1 MGVKLKKLVNYIF
14 DCIKKDW
21 LTTLILCTAFILYM
35 MVIVPSGSR
44 YCFEGRCGI
53 YFWGAHE
60 HDAVWHLALIESAF
74 KTFPFIFPV
83 LSGQLLGGYNYL
95 LDIVLHILTFT
106 GISAPALYFKIQPIM
121 LFGVFSFLLYQ
132 AGRLVRIERSYIRW
146 LFFFVFFSTSFG
158 ILIQWF
164 KHHTLSG
171 SVGNP
176 TMQGALNMT
185 NPQFM
190 WSLCVLLAIW
200 IITRNHKWAGW
211 LGVLIFVGLGLKFYF
226 IVPALILIF
235 WYVLTLIISRK
246 FKDASLTVLSTGI
259 GLGIAYLVFY
269 MGGASGGLVWKP
281 LEIPHQMIEDTN
293 LWYDQIMVQERYYI
307 QQLGH
312 IWSPRLWWIEA
323 RTIFY
328 FIFFNFGIRL
338 FGVVGIILFAI
349 FNKKN
354 TRQFIPILL
363 ALVVSTLMPVLF
375 IQRGTWWNSIQFLY
389 YAIFLSSIL
398 TAEFVWQCIHQRN
411 KLLTIIIIVVCV
423 CLFLPTN
430 YELATM
436 YTSRKGV
443 RYIPDEEIQA
453 LQSLRKLPYGVV
465 LTQAFSRKETNILAD
480 NYDTAY
486 ISAYSGKPVYLA
498 DKDQLNLL
506 GPAYTERLKTLIDD
520 PCSLLSEVQYVYI
533 RVTSVDQAMSNCVD
547 LPVKF
552 TRIFNNDMAS
562 VWRKN

>member
-1 MGVKLKKLVNYIF
+1 MSEKQKKLVNYVF

-21 LTTLILCTAFILYM
+21 LTTLILCAAFILYM
-35 MVIVPSGSR
+35 QVIIPSGSR
-44 YCFEGRCGI
+44 YCIEGKCGI

-60 HDAVWHLALIESAF
+60 HDALWHLALIESAF
-74 KTFPFIFPV
+74 QKFPFTFPV

-95 LDIVLHILTFT
+95 LDMTLHIFTFT
-106 GISAPALYFKIQPIM
+106 GISASTLYFKIQPIV
-121 LFGVFSFLLYQ
+121 LFGVFSLLLYQ
-132 AGRLVRIERSYIRW
+132 AGRLVRTEKSYIRW

-158 ILIQWF
+158 ILILWF

-171 SVGNP
+171 SVGIP
-176 TMQGALNMT
+176 TMQGALSMT

-200 IITRNHKWAGW
+200 IITRKDKWTGS
-211 LGVLIFVGLGLKFYF
+211 LGVLVFIGLGLKFYF
-226 IVPALILIF
+226 IVPALIFIL
-235 WYVLTLIISRK
+235 WYILTLINSRK
-246 FKDASLTVLSTGI
+246 FKNAFITVLSTGI
-259 GLGIAYLVFY
+259 GLVISYLVFY
-269 MGGASGGLVWKP
+269 SGGASGGLVWKP
-281 LEIPHQMIEDTN
+281 LEIPHQIIEDAN

-312 IWSPRLWWIEA
+312 MWSPRLWWIEA

-338 FGVVGIILFAI
+338 VGVVGIALFAI
-349 FNKKN
+349 FNKRN
-354 TRQFIPILL
+354 ARRFIPILIG
-363 ALVVSTLMPVLF
+363 VIVCTLMPILF

-398 TAEFVWQCIHQRN
+398 TAEFVWQISQKRNMLFSIVIVLICI
-411 KLLTIIIIVVCV
+411 

-430 YELATM
+430 YEMATM
-436 YTSRKGV
+436 YSSQKGV

-465 LTQAFSRKETNILAD
+465 LTQAFSPKETNVLAD

-486 ISAYSGKPVYLA
+486 VSAYSGKPVYLA

-506 GPAYTERLKTLIDD
+506 GTSYTKKLQTLTDD
-520 PCSLLSEVQYVYI
+520 PCSLLSEAQYVYI
-533 RVTSVDQAMSNCVD
+533 RLNAQDKKMSNCVE

-552 TRIFNNDMAS
+552 TRIYKNTMVS
-562 VWRKN
+562 VWSRK

>member
-1 MGVKLKKLVNYIF
+1 MGEKLKKLVNYVF

-21 LTTLILCTAFILYM
+21 LTTLIICTAFILYM
-35 MVIVPSGSR
+35 LVIVPSGSR
-44 YCFEGRCGI
+44 NCFEGKCGI

-60 HDAVWHLALIESAF
+60 HDAIWHLALIESAF
-74 KTFPFIFPV
+74 DRFPFTFPV
-83 LSGQLLGGYNYL
+83 LSGQSLGGYNYL
-95 LDIVLHILTFT
+95 LDIVLHVFTFT
-106 GISAPALYFKIQPIM
+106 GISASILYFKIQPII

-132 AGRLVRIERSYIRW
+132 AGRLIREDKNYVRW

-164 KHHTLSG
+164 KHNTLSG
-171 SVGNP
+171 SVGIP
-176 TMQGALNMT
+176 TMQGALSMT
-185 NPQFM
+185 NPQFV
-190 WSLCVLLAIW
+190 WSLCVLLGIW
-200 IITRNHKWAGW
+200 IITRKNQWSGW
-211 LGVLIFVGLGLKFYF
+211 LGVLVFVGLGLKFYF
-226 IVPALILIF
+226 IIPALILIF

-246 FKDASLTVLSTGI
+246 FKRAFITVLSTGI

-269 MGGASGGLVWKP
+269 TGGASGGLVWKP
-281 LEIPHQMIEDTN
+281 LEIPHQMVEDTN

-312 IWSPRLWWIEA
+312 MWSPRLWWIEA

-328 FIFFNFGIRL
+328 FIFFNSGIRL
-338 FGVVGIILFAI
+338 FGVIGVVLFAI

-354 TRQFIPILL
+354 TRQFVPILF
-363 ALVVSTLMPVLF
+363 AVIVCTLMPILF

-398 TAEFVWQCIHQRN
+398 TAEFVWQISQKRNMLFSIVIVLICI
-411 KLLTIIIIVVCV
+411 

-430 YELATM
+430 YEMAIM
-436 YTSRKGV
+436 YSSQKGV
-443 RYIPDEEIQA
+443 RYIPDEEIHA
-453 LQSLRKLPYGVV
+453 LQILRKLPYGVV
-465 LTQAFSRKETNILAD
+465 LTQAFSPKDTNILAD

-486 ISAYSGKPVYLA
+486 VSAYSGKPVYLA

-506 GPAYTERLKTLIDD
+506 GTSYARKLQILTDD
-520 PCSLLSEVQYVYI
+520 PCGLLSEVQYVYI
-533 RVTSVDQAMSNCVD
+533 RLASSDQTMSNCID
-547 LPVKF
+547 LPVNF
-552 TRIFNNDMAS
+552 TRIYNNDMAS

>member
-1 MGVKLKKLVNYIF
+1 
-14 DCIKKDW
+14 
-21 LTTLILCTAFILYM
+21 
-35 MVIVPSGSR
+35 
-44 YCFEGRCGI
+44 
-53 YFWGAHE
+53 
-60 HDAVWHLALIESAF
+60 
-74 KTFPFIFPV
+74 
-83 LSGQLLGGYNYL
+83 
-95 LDIVLHILTFT
+95 
-106 GISAPALYFKIQPIM
+106 
-121 LFGVFSFLLYQ
+121 
-132 AGRLVRIERSYIRW
+132 
-146 LFFFVFFSTSFG
+146 
-158 ILIQWF
+158 
-164 KHHTLSG
+164 
-171 SVGNP
+171 
-176 TMQGALNMT
+176 
-185 NPQFM
+185 
-190 WSLCVLLAIW
+190 LLAIW
-200 IITRNHKWAGW
+200 IITRKGKWTEW
-211 LGVLIFVGLGLKFYF
+211 LGVLVFVGLGLKFYF
-226 IVPALILIF
+226 IVPGLIF
-235 WYVLTLIISRK
+235 IVWYVLTLIITRK
-246 FKDASLTVLSTGI
+246 FKNASLTVLSTGI

-269 MGGASGGLVWKP
+269 MGGSSGGLIWKP

-312 IWSPRLWWIEA
+312 IWSPRLWWIET

-328 FIFFNFGIRL
+328 FVFFNFGIRL
-338 FGVVGIILFAI
+338 FGVIGIILFVI

-354 TRQFIPILL
+354 VRQFIPVLL
-363 ALVVSTLMPVLF
+363 AVIVCTLMPILF

-398 TAEFVWQCIHQRN
+398 TAEFVWQCIHNRN
-411 KLLTIIIIVVCV
+411 KLFSITIVIVCI

-465 LTQAFSRKETNILAD
+465 LTQAFSPKETSILAD

-486 ISAYSGKPVYLA
+486 VSAYSGKPVYLA

-506 GPAYTERLKTLIDD
+506 GTAYTESLKTLIDD

-533 RVTSVDQAMSNCVD
+533 RLASSDQTMSNCID
-547 LPVKF
+547 LPVNF
-552 TRIFNNDMAS
+552 TRIYNNDMAS